1 MTPSLKTPSAWL
13 PIAMPLAMLAFI
25 LIYIST
31 YGIVRQEDEG
41 TPAHIFQIW
50 MVVEVLAVAFFA
62 VTWFPRNPKQTFI
75 ILALQIAASLLP
87 IALVFFLES

>member
-1 MTPSLKTPSAWL
+1 MTSLLKKPSAWV

-25 LIYIST
+25 LVYLSR

-41 TPAHIFQIW
+41 TPAHIFQLW

-62 VTWFPRNPKQTFI
+62 IT
-75 ILALQIAASLLP
+75 
-87 IALVFFLES
+87 